1 MANYNT
7 SVNYYRINANNTSLA
22 TSNLGGTANQPT
34 EEIAPPVPGCTYSS
48 GAGAGPIIGV
58 AITTPASDFNSFAV
72 GQYLYYIDGV
82 TGAYVLMGQIET
94 INSATSVTLSGTST
108 GSPTAGETLVASKF
122 LVSTVER
129 FYIRVATEIEGSA
142 GTNRANLPLLTQWRA
157 ENNLNSVNNQN
168 ITKLTRIS
176 TVGLPLTAAPTEENI
191 PFTISSQNQFT
202 TGNTRNAATYWAN
215 VSDFPNYIWLLA
227 QVVQGQNANALA
239 SKTMFRFST
248 EETVTALNVGLETTL
263 QQLQAAGYNV
273 NYNAN

>member
-22 TSNLGGTANQPT
+22 TSNSGGTANQPT

-48 GAGAGPIIGV
+48 TSGFEITGA
-58 AITTPASDFNSFAV
+58 AIALPASDFDSFAT

-94 INSATSVTLSGTST
+94 IDSPTQVTLSAAPT
-108 GSPTAGETLVASKF
+108 GSPTAGDTLVASKF

-129 FYIRVATEIEGSA
+129 FYIRVATEIEGTA
-142 GTNRANLPLLTQWRA
+142 GTNRANLPLLTQWRSNA
-157 ENNLNSVNNQN
+157 ALTSVNNQN

-176 TVGLPLTAAPTEENI
+176 SVGLPLTAAATEENI
-191 PFTISSQNQFT
+191 PFTLSSQNQFT
-202 TGNTRNAATYWAN
+202 AGGTRGEATYWAN
-215 VSDFPNYIWLLA
+215 VSDLPNYIWLLA
-227 QVVQGQNANALA
+227 TITVSQNANALA